1 MMHGFQQII
10 TEAECRYN
18 FVVHGLPP
26 RGDEMA
32 VSPLSWRKKLMD
44 STSGNLGYAM
54 IAHRESPPAAGSSA
68 AGTRP
73 TSVMSTLVAGHYS
86 LRNHGGRLT
95 TACVVDARLMP
106 TNRPRG
112 EVSWSS

>member
-44 STSGNLGYAM
+44 SISGNLGYCKNLL
-54 IAHRESPPAAGSSA
+54 ESFVVLINILQAPWLTPFVSY
-68 AGTRP
+68 RP
-73 TSVMSTLVAGHYS
+73 LKIYQVVQDTS
-86 LRNHGGRLT
+86 
-95 TACVVDARLMP
+95 LMDP
-106 TNRPRG
+106 QF
-112 EVSWSS
+112 